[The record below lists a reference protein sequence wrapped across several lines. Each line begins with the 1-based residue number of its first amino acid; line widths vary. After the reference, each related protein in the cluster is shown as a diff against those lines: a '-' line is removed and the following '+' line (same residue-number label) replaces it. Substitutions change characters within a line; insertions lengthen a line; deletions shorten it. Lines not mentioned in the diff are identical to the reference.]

1 MLVSL
6 LSVLA
11 APPAVSGDWII
22 PAGTTVVYDTLSGP
36 ALVDRLI
43 IETGATLRVQGP
55 RPFVVV
61 ATQLIQ
67 VDGTL
72 DASGFDA
79 KPVFTLFT
87 PDIPEPGGSGAAG
100 GGAGGTGSPL
110 TTASDLVG
118 GDGFAVVPPFGLV
131 LGGGHGGE
139 TGFGFPDKQEQR
151 GAGGGGGAFGP
162 DVAGGSPGLAA
173 TAGTGGHP
181 EGKGALSGGS
191 APAQGGAPGGVAFHD
206 ADATND
212 VWGRKLDPVGGLK
225 TGELAVPRPG
235 AGGGAGGDSVGSD
248 AFPTLPFFDPLSGFI
263 DKKGAGGGGGGGL
276 VARLAAEITLGATGA
291 IRADGGDGAT
301 GENVLGFD
309 HIAGSSGGGSG
320 GMLILQAG
328 KVDLQGAATDALR
341 AIGGIGGLDDGTQYL
356 PASLSG
362 GGNGGPGLIQ
372 IHVRNAAQDVLLPAG
387 VALADLSAPDAH
399 VLLPEL

>member
-11 APPAVSGDWII
+11 VPPAVSGDWII

-79 KPVFTLFT
+79 TPVFTLFT
-87 PDIPEPGGSGAAG
+87 PQIPEPGGLGAAG

-110 TTASDLVG
+110 TTASDPAG
-118 GDGFAVVPPFGLV
+118 GDGFAVVPPLGLV

-139 TGFGFPDKQEQR
+139 TGFDGSPDKQMRR

-162 DVAGGSPGLAA
+162 DVPGGAPGLVA
-173 TAGTGGHP
+173 TAGAGGHP
-181 EGKGALSGGS
+181 QGKGALSGGS
-191 APAQGGAPGGVAFHD
+191 APAQGGAPGGAAFHD
-206 ADATND
+206 ADPTND
-212 VWGRKLDPVGGLK
+212 FWGRKLDPVAGLK
-225 TGELAVPRPG
+225 TGELDVPRPG
-235 AGGGAGGDSVGSD
+235 AGGGAGGDAIASD
-248 AFPTLPFFDPLSGFI
+248 AFPTVPFFDPLSGFI

-276 VARLAAEITLGATGA
+276 VALLSAEITVGAAGE
-291 IRADGGDGAT
+291 ISLDGGDGAT

-309 HIAGSSGGGSG
+309 HIGGSSGGGSG
-320 GMLILQAG
+320 GMLILQADL
-328 KVDLQGAATDALR
+328 VDLSSAGPGALHAV
-341 AIGGIGGLDDGTQYL
+341 GGTGGMGKQ
-356 PASLSG
+356 PEPWSQ
-362 GGNGGPGLIQ
+362 GGNGGPGLLQ
-372 IHVRNAAQDVLLPAG
+372 IHVRNGSRDLLLPAG
-387 VALADLSAPDAH
+387 VALADLCAPDAH